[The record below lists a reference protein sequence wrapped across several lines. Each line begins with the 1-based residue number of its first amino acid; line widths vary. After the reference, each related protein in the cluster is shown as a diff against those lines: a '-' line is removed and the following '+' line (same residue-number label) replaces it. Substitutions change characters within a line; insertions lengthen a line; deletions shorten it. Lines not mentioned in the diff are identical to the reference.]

1 MIYDMEHLRF
11 MLAYCVLFCCLNVF
25 SIILKMLYVWEKAIA
40 AFSVKC
46 GKSQEQAMAGSWISV
61 SSLFSIKTWRSP
73 FLYTHFWKILSLKMN
88 F

>member
-25 SIILKMLYVWEKAIA
+25 SIILKMLYVWQKAIA

-46 GKSQEQAMAGSWISV
+46 GKSQEQAMAGS
-61 SSLFSIKTWRSP
+61 
-73 FLYTHFWKILSLKMN
+73 
-88 F
+88 